1 MKKIAGDAQLLS
13 AAAELRSTETI
24 RTRARALLERARRG
38 ESAWFTVNDGALDTA
53 AVLVAELT
61 RARYP
66 DLKIPY
72 HSRWRHFE
80 AGGVDRTGQ
89 LNAALAQVSAAE
101 RARAQIDLALV
112 SVLLDAGAGPD
123 WTYREPAQAE
133 HPGHE
138 YSRSE
143 GLGVASFHA
152 FMAGLFSSDP
162 SLPLQADTQGLKA
175 VTAERLGQ
183 AFQVTASNPLVGLEG
198 RAALL
203 RRLGQALQDQPAL
216 FGQPGRPGH
225 LFDLLVKQQPR
236 RPDKV
241 EQTGQTEQTERTE
254 QTEQTEQTKTG
265 QEERP
270 AIHAHELLS
279 VLLTGLAPIWPAQNA
294 IQNIALGDCWRHAAA
309 CGGSATKSAANGV
322 ASGVAGSAP
331 ASLSD
336 GWMPF
341 HKLSQWLTYSLLE
354 PFEWAGIRVEG
365 LDALTGLPEYRN
377 GGLFLDAGVLRLK
390 DPSQADQ
397 LHAPSDE
404 LIVEWRALTVALL
417 DELAPLVREQLGLT
431 AEQMP
436 LACVLEGGTW
446 AAGRALAQ
454 QLHEGKPPLNIQS
467 DGTVF

>member
-1 MKKIAGDAQLLS
+1 MPDVHPTPSATKIIASGARFTDAV
-13 AAAELRSTETI
+13 AELRSTKTI
-24 RTRARALLERARRG
+24 RARAKALLARARRG
-38 ESAWFTVNDGALDTA
+38 ESAWFVVNDGAMVTSA
-53 AVLVAELT
+53 MLVAELT

-66 DLKIPY
+66 DLNIPY

-80 AGGVDRTGQ
+80 AGGVDRAGQ
-89 LNAALAQVSAAE
+89 LDAALKNASTASKAH
-101 RARAQIDLALV
+101 ARIDLALV

-123 WTYREPAQAE
+123 WRYCEAAHAHRPA
-133 HPGHE
+133 HE

-152 FMAGLFSSDP
+152 FMAGLFSSNP
-162 SLPLQADTQGLKA
+162 AQPLQADALGLQA
-175 VTAERLGQ
+175 VTADKLGE
-183 AFQVTASNPLVGLEG
+183 AFQVKTDNQLVGLEG

-203 RRLGQALQDQPAL
+203 RRLGNALQAQPVL

-225 LFDLLVKQQPR
+225 LFDLLAKDR
-236 RPDKV
+236 
-241 EQTGQTEQTERTE
+241 
-254 QTEQTEQTKTG
+254 KTI
-265 QEERP
+265 Q
-270 AIHAHELLS
+270 AHDLLS

-294 IQNIALGDCWRHAAA
+294 IDSIALGDCWRHAAA
-309 CGGSATKSAANGV
+309 LGDDAGSATS
-322 ASGVAGSAP
+322 
-331 ASLSD
+331 

-354 PFEWAGIRVEG
+354 PFEWAGIKVEG

-390 DPSQADQ
+390 NASRPGHLYA
-397 LHAPSDE
+397 AGDE

-431 AEQMP
+431 EVQMP

-454 QLHEGKPPLNIQS
+454 QLRGGTPPLNIIS